1 MVSMLSGAR
10 CGRILQIEVGALTV
24 GSIVQTYSLGP
35 VTKGQEKGY
44 FHFGGST
51 VILLAEFKRLV
62 PDEDLL
68 DATAKGLE
76 TLVKVGTRI
85 GLIEGT

>member
-1 MVSMLSGAR
+1 MVTMLSGTS
-10 CGRILQIEVGALTV
+10 CGRMVQVEVGALTV
-24 GSIVQTYSLGP
+24 GSIVQTYERGP
-35 VTKGQEKGY
+35 VKRGQEKGY

-51 VILLAEFKRLV
+51 VILVTEPGRVV

-68 DATAKGLE
+68 DATARGLE

-85 GLIEGT
+85 GLATDD